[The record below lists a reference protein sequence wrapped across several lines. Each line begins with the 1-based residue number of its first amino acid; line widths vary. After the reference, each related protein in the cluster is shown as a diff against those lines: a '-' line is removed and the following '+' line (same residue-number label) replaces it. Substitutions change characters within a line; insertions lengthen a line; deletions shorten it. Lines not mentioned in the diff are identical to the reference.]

1 MFNFVGKNK
10 RLLQFFLAL
19 IIVPVFALFGIESY
33 QGFVGAGGAVA
44 EVAGEPISE
53 QEFERALAD
62 QRDRLRNAFG
72 GKIDAAMFD
81 TPDARKELLESLV
94 RRRLLLDYAYRHKM
108 FASDQQIREF
118 VASYPA
124 FQEDGR
130 FSRERYQALLRAQ
143 NMSPAGFESQL
154 RADIALEQLSA
165 GVAQSAFVSDT
176 MARRFAIA
184 RSETREVERT
194 LITAGEHA
202 GKVNVT
208 TEEIQAYY
216 DNNPKEFETPE
227 QVRAAYVVL
236 SRDAIAARETVS
248 DEEVRQQYEARVAP
262 QAKAREEARAKA
274 QMVLDE
280 VRKDPSKFAELA
292 KQYSQDPGSAEQGGD
307 LGFFA
312 RGAMVKPFEDAVFK
326 LKPGEIA
333 PLVESDFGFHIIQ
346 LTEVKPGVRE
356 ERRARHI
363 LLNAPSAGKDSTTAR
378 AEIAEE
384 LKRQRVSRK
393 FPEAAEA
400 FSNLAYEQPDSL
412 EPLAERFNLKIEES
426 NGWLSR
432 SAGRPPLD
440 NPRLLEALFS
450 AEAIQGKQNT
460 EAIEVAPGQLLAA
473 RVIDHKAASK
483 RPLEDVR
490 DEIRKTLTERKAV
503 ELAQQAGEEKLKA
516 LRNGESAGLS
526 WNAPKNVSREN
537 PADFDAQALIAVFKV
552 SGSKLPAYTGVST
565 SAGYAIYRISKVNT
579 PAQIE
584 QQRQRAAAYALGQIN
599 ARQDL
604 QGFVNGLRDHADVE
618 INEEKMLKVGNRG
631 Q

>member
-1 MFNFVGKNK
+1 MFDFVGKNK

-33 QGFVGAGGAVA
+33 QGFIGGGSEVA
-44 EVAGEPISE
+44 EVAGQPISE

-72 GKIDAAMFD
+72 GKIDASVFD

-94 RRRLLLDYAYRHKM
+94 RRRLLLDYAYRHKL
-108 FASDQQIREF
+108 FASDEQIREF

-124 FQEDGR
+124 FQEDGQ

-184 RSETREVERT
+184 RSETREAARA

-202 GKVNVT
+202 GKVKIT
-208 TEEIQAYY
+208 PEEIQAYY
-216 DNNPKEFETPE
+216 DSNPKEFETPE

-236 SRDAIAARETVS
+236 SRDAIAAKETVS
-248 DEEVRQQYEARVAP
+248 DEEVQQQYEARVAP

-274 QMVLDE
+274 QAVLDE
-280 VRKDPSKFAELA
+280 VRKEPGKFAELA
-292 KQYSQDPGSAEQGGD
+292 KQHSQDPGSAEQGGD
-307 LGFFA
+307 LGFFT
-312 RGAMVKPFEDAVFK
+312 RGTMVKPFEEAVFK
-326 LKPGEIA
+326 LKPGEIS

-346 LTEVKPGVRE
+346 LTEVKPGKRE

-363 LLNAPSAGKDSTTAR
+363 LFNAPNAGKDSATSR
-378 AEIAEE
+378 AQIAEE
-384 LKRQRVSRK
+384 LKRQRVSSK

-412 EPLAERFNLKIEES
+412 QPLADRFNLKIEES

-440 NPRLLEALFS
+440 NQRVLDALFS
-450 AEAIQGKQNT
+450 SEAIQGKQNT
-460 EAIEVAPGQLLAA
+460 EAVEVAPGQLLSA
-473 RVIDHKAASK
+473 RVIEHKAASK

-503 ELAQQAGEEKLKA
+503 ELARQAGEEKLKT
-516 LRNGESAGLS
+516 LRNGENAGLS

-537 PADFDAQALIAVFKV
+537 PADFDTQALTAVFKV
-552 SGSKLPAYTGVST
+552 DGSKLPAYTGVAT
-565 SAGYAIYRISKVNT
+565 PTGYAIYRVTRVNT
-579 PAQIE
+579 PEQIE
-584 QQRQRAAAYALGQIN
+584 QQRQRAAAQALAQLN

-604 QGFVNGLRDHADVE
+604 QGFVNGLRERADVE
-618 INEEKMLKVGNRG
+618 INEEKLLKVGSRG